1 MFVEYIEFF
10 FSRSIGVLVELV
22 SLKNTEL
29 YHNQPG
35 ETYELTNFLLEP
47 QDYRVYYVNIDLR
60 HQYGI
65 SVSEAQASLL
75 AKRPWRT
82 AMNKERRLISQAIE
96 LIPISFPELD
106 CKNIPCQM
114 RFLFDIYLF
123 I

>member
-22 SLKNTEL
+22 RWRTQNFTIIDQEK
-29 YHNQPG
+29 H
-35 ETYELTNFLLEP
+35 ELTNFLLEP

-65 SVSEAQASLL
+65 SVAEAQASLL
-75 AKRPWRT
+75 AKRPWLLT
-82 AMNKERRLISQAIE
+82 AMNKERRLISQAKE
-96 LIPISFPELD
+96 LIPISFPEFN
-106 CKNIPCQM
+106 CKNIRCQI

-123 I
+123 S